1 MQKTPREPGNEALVP
16 RVGEEICP
24 YRTTGKRDTTHL
36 GNKLDDPSRKGR
48 PKFASLQ
55 LGSEGLKL
63 RQAHQVK
70 GGLVELVQE
79 AI

>member
-1 MQKTPREPGNEALVP
+1 MPIQNNWEKR
-16 RVGEEICP
+16 
-24 YRTTGKRDTTHL
+24 YRHL
-36 GNKLDDPSRKGR
+36 GNKLDDPSRKKR
-48 PKFASLQ
+48 PKLASHQ
-55 LGSEGLKL
+55 HGIEGLKL